1 MGLFF
6 DMNDGDFCHKISDNM
21 YMDSDGDMMMKMSDN
36 IGMDMDTGEM
46 HFLIGDS
53 ETKIDEGV

>member
-21 YMDSDGDMMMKMSDN
+21 YMDSDGDMMMEISDN
-36 IGMDMDTGEM
+36 IGMDMHTGEV
-46 HFLIGDS
+46 HFLIGGS
-53 ETKIDEGV
+53 EADE

>member
-46 HFLIGDS
+46 HFLIGDA
-53 ETKIDEGV
+53 ETKIDEWE

>member
-21 YMDSDGDMMMKMSDN
+21 YMDSDGDMMMEISDN
-36 IGMDMDTGEM
+36 IGMDMDLS
-46 HFLIGDS
+46 LIH
-53 ETKIDEGV
+53 I

>member
-1 MGLFF
+1 MIWQIKLL
-6 DMNDGDFCHKISDNM
+6 NQERN
-21 YMDSDGDMMMKMSDN
+21 N

-53 ETKIDEGV
+53 ETKIDEWE

>member
-36 IGMDMDTGEM
+36 GYGHRRDA
-46 HFLIGDS
+46 LS
-53 ETKIDEGV
+53 NR

>member
-1 MGLFF
+1 
-6 DMNDGDFCHKISDNM
+6 
-21 YMDSDGDMMMKMSDN
+21 MMKMSDN

-53 ETKIDEGV
+53 GTKIDEWE

>member
-36 IGMDMDTGEM
+36 IGMDMDTAEM

-53 ETKIDEGV
+53 ETKIDEGE